1 MIANIVGRKAEK
13 VKQREESGLLQT
25 IAIARGVSVVAVVVV
40 VAVMANQVHKSALLH
55 TVQQLLS
62 LIGLTD

>member
-1 MIANIVGRKAEK
+1 MIMANIVGRKAEK

-25 IAIARGVSVVAVVVV
+25 IAIARGVSVVVVVV
-40 VAVMANQVHKSALLH
+40 VTANQVHKSALLH